1 MSQENYASY
10 PLAAFL
16 GAVSAFLNECFYLH
30 VVNKEEHDINMDME
44 ISLDQQHDTIVK
56 RWFATIVLLSF
67 NSNKFNK

>member
-56 RWFATIVLLSF
+56 R
-67 NSNKFNK
+67 